1 MREGRARA
9 RRVLRRTGRDWRV
22 VRMGRGK
29 KVMGKKVMGR
39 GTRTRTRRR
48 WRIREGDSS
57 LLYGVG
63 YWVGLGV

>member
-1 MREGRARA
+1 MREGRGRA
-9 RRVLRRTGRDWRV
+9 RRVLRRTGKDWRV
-22 VRMGRGK
+22 VRMGR
-29 KVMGKKVMGR
+29 R
-39 GTRTRTRRR
+39 RTRRTRRTRR

>member
-1 MREGRARA
+1 MREGRGGA

-29 KVMGKKVMGR
+29 KVMGR
-39 GTRTRTRRR
+39 RTRRR